1 MLHPIVGIAEIAL
14 SDIILSGAFLCVARL
29 FILPP
34 TTRIKNDCAGQL
46 LRTAERGWELVA
58 FWLCRGLG
66 LLIAA
71 QVWWP
76 ANKSLADLSRAYSV
90 ESHT

>member
-1 MLHPIVGIAEIAL
+1 MLHPIVGIAEIVL
-14 SDIILSGAFLCVARL
+14 ILSGAFLCAVRL
-29 FILPP
+29 FTLPP
-34 TTRIKNDCAGQL
+34 TTRIKNDYAGQL